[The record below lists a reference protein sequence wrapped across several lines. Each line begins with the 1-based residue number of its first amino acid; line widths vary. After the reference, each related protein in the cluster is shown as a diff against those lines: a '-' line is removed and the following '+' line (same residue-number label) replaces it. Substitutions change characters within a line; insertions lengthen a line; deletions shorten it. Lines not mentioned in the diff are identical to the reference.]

1 MPAHDPNYGV
11 GRAVRAGVIAL
22 GLVAFTVPAIVTL
35 SNLQAYAQAGTEDSD
50 ISAAF
55 ETLSRPQ
62 QARVLQRCKDVV
74 ARPAQADPNQLTI
87 CQMLLAMAKR

>member
-1 MPAHDPNYGV
+1 MPAHDPKYGV
-11 GRAVRAGVIAL
+11 GRALRIGVMAL
-22 GLVAFTVPAIVTL
+22 GFVAFTGPAIVTL
-35 SNLQAYAQAGTEDSD
+35 SDEASAQAGTEDSD

-87 CQMLLAMAKR
+87 CQMLLAMAK